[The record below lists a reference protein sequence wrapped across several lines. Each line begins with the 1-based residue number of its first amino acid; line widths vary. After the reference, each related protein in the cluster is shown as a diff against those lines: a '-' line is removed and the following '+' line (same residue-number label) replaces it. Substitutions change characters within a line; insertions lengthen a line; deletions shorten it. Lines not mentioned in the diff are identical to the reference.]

1 MPAQPACEDQDMN
14 VHQRALKM
22 ENHGYTHL
30 EMIFDNTCLSFFIVY
45 RVEEKNGSHN
55 LL

>member
-1 MPAQPACEDQDMN
+1 MKIQDMN

-22 ENHGYTHL
+22 ENHGYTYL
-30 EMIFDNTCLSFFIVY
+30 EMIFDNIRLSFFVVY
-45 RVEEKNGSHN
+45 RIDEKSGSHN